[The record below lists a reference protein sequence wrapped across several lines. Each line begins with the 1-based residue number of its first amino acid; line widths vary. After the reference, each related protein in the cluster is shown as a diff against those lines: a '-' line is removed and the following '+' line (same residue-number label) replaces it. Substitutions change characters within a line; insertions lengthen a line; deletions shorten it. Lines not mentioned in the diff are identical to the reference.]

1 MDDSSVKRG
10 RGRPKMDPEKRK
22 NKQIIIRADEETFE
36 RLEALAKKL
45 NTSKSSAVRTII
57 FKAENIVNWW

>member
-1 MDDSSVKRG
+1 MENEEKRG
-10 RGRPKMDPEKRK
+10 RGRPKMKDGKAK
-22 NKQIIIRADEETFE
+22 NRRIVIRADDETVE
-36 RLEALAKKL
+36 RLELLAKKL

>member
-1 MDDSSVKRG
+1 MANEEKRG
-10 RGRPKMDPEKRK
+10 RGRPKMNPEKRK
-22 NKQIIIRADEETFE
+22 DKQIIVRADEETFE